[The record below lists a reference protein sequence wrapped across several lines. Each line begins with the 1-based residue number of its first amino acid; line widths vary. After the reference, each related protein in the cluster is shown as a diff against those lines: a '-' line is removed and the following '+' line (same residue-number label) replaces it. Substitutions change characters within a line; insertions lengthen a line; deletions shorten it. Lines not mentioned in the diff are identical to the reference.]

1 MQNGK
6 CPKCNSGEVY
16 VRESALAID
25 GSPLSLTTS
34 LLGKAFAIDCY
45 VCLDCRYVEMYAAEN
60 SSALFRKGKSLGKVI
75 RQSSKWRLVLAT
87 LMGI

>member
-6 CPKCNSGEVY
+6 CPKCSSSEVY
-16 VRESALAID
+16 TRKNALATD
-25 GSPLSLTTS
+25 GSPLALIDS
-34 LLGKAFAIDCY
+34 LLGKAFSIDCY

-75 RQSSKWRLVLAT
+75 RQSSKWRLV
-87 LMGI
+87 